1 MNVCENF
8 ESDVIS
14 QSGLV
19 LVDFYADWCG
29 PCRQLSPVLE
39 ELSKEFPD
47 IKFIKVNV
55 ETFKEEATKY
65 NINSIPNLIL
75 FKDGKQ
81 LSSKIGGDS
90 KSNIKTWIEKHMQ

>member
-55 ETFKEEATKY
+55 DVFRDEATQY

-90 KSNIKTWIEKHMQ
+90 KSNIKTWIEKHM